1 MPKDK
6 YIGKIVR
13 VYLPNMKRP
22 KYRWIIKK
30 RDDGR
35 YIVRAPKRNVYF
47 RDLNK
52 KLDHHFNKEELL
64 PKNSLFVQTK
74 TSKNKQKK
82 NKTAKAGDD
91 FPAWY
96 AERFTPTPS
105 KSKTKSK
112 SKSKDTRSNISP
124 NIMNR
129 ITTSLYPAWYKKIP
143 YPTKLDKLY
152 LFETSILN
160 NNYIQWDTSAQY
172 LWKKHLIE
180 MKKNLDITTIKNNHY
195 LILKKGTILYHT
207 ANRILPFHDL
217 HQKESSYP
225 FPSYFFGL
233 SSIISLWYAVEK
245 YTEYKRHQE
254 KTRFKKVMEHLAPVR
269 EINSRESPPYYLNIY
284 ELTEDL
290 KVLYL
295 TDDIGLNQESS
306 IGVQCRS
313 YVPCLHPQYAYH
325 SIEQLYTKRG
335 PAELDWELT
344 IPNRILEDGFLH
356 RKKYAPKNPFGPKLG
371 PIKFMLPPIK
381 PLAAYKIDHK
391 LLLKHAYDN
400 INDFDP
406 LKSIDLHNPV
416 WKL

>member
-6 YIGKIVR
+6 YVGKVVR
-13 VYLPNMKRP
+13 VYLPNIKRP

-30 RDDGR
+30 REDGR
-35 YIVRAPKRNVYF
+35 YIVRAPKRNVYI
-47 RDLNK
+47 RDLDK
-52 KLDHHFNKEELL
+52 RLDSDFNKEELL
-64 PKNSLFVQTK
+64 PKNSSFITKNSSFKTIKNKIIKNK
-74 TSKNKQKK
+74 TSK
-82 NKTAKAGDD
+82 AGNN
-91 FPAWY
+91 FPTWY

-105 KSKTKSK
+105 KSRSK
-112 SKSKDTRSNISP
+112 SKYK
-124 NIMNR
+124 
-129 ITTSLYPAWYKKIP
+129 ITNVPTTITDSLYPAWYKKIP
-143 YPTKLDKLY
+143 YPTQLDKLY
-152 LFETSILN
+152 LLETSILDDRDL
-160 NNYIQWDTSAQY
+160 YWDTRAQS

-180 MKKNLDITTIKNNHY
+180 MKKDLDITTIKNNHY

-217 HQKESSYP
+217 DQKESSYP

-245 YTEYKRHQE
+245 YTEYKRYKE
-254 KTRFKKVMEHLAPVR
+254 KGTLKKVTDFLAPIR

-295 TDDIGLNQESS
+295 TDDIGLNQETN
-306 IGVQCRS
+306 IGKPCQN

-356 RKKYAPKNPFGPKLG
+356 RRKYAKKNPFGPQLG

-381 PLAAYKIDHK
+381 PLLVYKIDHK

-406 LKSIDLHNPV
+406 LESINLHNPV